1 VRPALGAR
9 PCRAAGMGEEE
20 KNLLWSLIGNESLD
34 NEAAGEKGQEKDEVD
49 VASTRDPLESLP
61 SVLIPFANCCNGLPG
76 YSPASQ
82 KALKELRY
90 PPEDWDGPLPHLIVL
105 VSRSSGG
112 GVGKKVLRV
121 RAPPAGGMKPVR
133 CTAWMTPRTPH
144 GLLTRAVR

>member
-1 VRPALGAR
+1 
-9 PCRAAGMGEEE
+9 MGEEE
-20 KNLLWSLIGNESLD
+20 KNPLWSLIGDESLHS
-34 NEAAGEKGQEKDEVD
+34 EAAVKEADEAD

-82 KALKELRY
+82 KAPKELRY
-90 PPEDWDGPLPHLIVL
+90 PPEDWDGPLPHLIVM

-121 RAPPAGGMKPVR
+121 RAPPAAGL
-133 CTAWMTPRTPH
+133 WMGARTVH
-144 GLLTRAVR
+144 VV